1 MVSLNRVLLIGNL
14 TKDPELRYTPSG
26 TPVANLRLAVNST
39 FKDQAGQRKEET
51 CFVTVVV
58 WNKQAEICNQYLK
71 KGRAVF
77 IEGRLLYR
85 SWEAEGRTRSTME
98 VRADR
103 VQFLG
108 PPAGA
113 PAGGVRDEAGG
124 PSGEGA
130 RAEDL
135 PPGHGGGAPG
145 GTRSAPERGPLRPE
159 EAEFEA
165 APEGGG
171 DADVPF

>member
-26 TPVANLRLAVNST
+26 TPVANLRMAVNSS

-58 WNKQAEICNQYLK
+58 WSKQAEICNQYLK

-77 IEGRLLYR
+77 IEGRLIYR
-85 SWEAEGRTRSTME
+85 SWEAEGKTRSTME

-108 PPAGA
+108 APSGSQSGGSKEEPEMNASVGA
-113 PAGGVRDEAGG
+113 ARDEGESEPAAA
-124 PSGEGA
+124 EGA
-130 RAEDL
+130 A
-135 PPGHGGGAPG
+135 G
-145 GTRSAPERGPLRPE
+145 
-159 EAEFEA
+159 
-165 APEGGG
+165 
-171 DADVPF
+171 ADVPF

>member
-26 TPVANLRLAVNST
+26 TPVANMRLAVNSS

-51 CFVTVVV
+51 CFVTIVV
-58 WNKQAEICNQYLK
+58 WSKQAEICNQYLK
-71 KGRAVF
+71 KGRSVF

-85 SWEAEGRTRSTME
+85 TWESEGKKHSVME

-108 PPAGA
+108 PPTGASAGSQSKGSSVADIADAA
-113 PAGGVRDEAGG
+113 PKEE
-124 PSGEGA
+124 GETEPA
-130 RAEDL
+130 I
-135 PPGHGGGAPG
+135 
-145 GTRSAPERGPLRPE
+145 SPE
-159 EAEFEA
+159 ENH
-165 APEGGG
+165 
-171 DADVPF
+171 DSDVPF

>member
-26 TPVANLRLAVNST
+26 TPVASLRLAVNSS

-51 CFVTVVV
+51 CFITIVV
-58 WNKQAEICNQYLK
+58 WSKQAEICNQYLK
-71 KGRAVF
+71 KGRSVF
-77 IEGRLLYR
+77 IEGRLIYR
-85 SWEAEGRTRSTME
+85 TWEAEGKTRSTME

-108 PPAGA
+108 PPTGSAGA
-113 PAGGVRDEAGG
+113 G
-124 PSGEGA
+124 P
-130 RAEDL
+130 RAEAEMTE
-135 PPGHGGGAPG
+135 PAPLAR
-145 GTRSAPERGPLRPE
+145 GTDVEAETAPEE
-159 EAEFEA
+159 SA
-165 APEGGG
+165 

>member
-14 TKDPELRYTPSG
+14 TKDPELRYTPAG

-51 CFVTVVV
+51 CFVTIVV
-58 WNKQAEICNQYLK
+58 WSRQAEICQQYLK
-71 KGRAVF
+71 KGRSVF

-85 SWEAEGRTRSTME
+85 SWEAEGKTRSTME

-108 PPAGA
+108 PPPGAQAPSREGTGQA
-113 PAGGVRDEAGG
+113 PAPLEEAGV
-124 PSGEGA
+124 
-130 RAEDL
+130 
-135 PPGHGGGAPG
+135 
-145 GTRSAPERGPLRPE
+145 
-159 EAEFEA
+159 EA
-165 APEGGG
+165 APESEAGA

>member
-26 TPVANLRLAVNST
+26 TPVANLRLAVNSM

-51 CFVTVVV
+51 CFVTIVV
-58 WNKQAEICNQYLK
+58 WSRQAEICNQYLK
-71 KGRAVF
+71 KGRSVF
-77 IEGRLLYR
+77 IEGRLIYR
-85 SWEAEGRTRSTME
+85 SWEAEGKTRSTME

-108 PPAGA
+108 PPAG
-113 PAGGVRDEAGG
+113 GQAGG
-124 PSGEGA
+124 PQGGGP
-130 RAEDL
+130 RAESETHPVPAAD
-135 PPGHGGGAPG
+135 
-145 GTRSAPERGPLRPE
+145 
-159 EAEFEA
+159 AEVEA
-165 APEGGG
+165 AAEGGS

>member
-26 TPVANLRLAVNST
+26 TPVANLRLAVNSS

-58 WNKQAEICNQYLK
+58 WSRQAEICQQYLK
-71 KGRAVF
+71 KGRSVF
-77 IEGRLLYR
+77 IEGRLIYR
-85 SWEAEGRTRSTME
+85 SWEAEGKTRSTME

-108 PPAGA
+108 APSGAPRDTA
-113 PAGGVRDEAGG
+113 PAGESVPVEA
-124 PSGEGA
+124 PAAA
-130 RAEDL
+130 RAEE
-135 PPGHGGGAPG
+135 
-145 GTRSAPERGPLRPE
+145 T
-159 EAEFEA
+159 EAQTA
-165 APEGGG
+165 ADEGS

>member
-26 TPVANLRLAVNST
+26 TPVASLRMAVNSS
-39 FKDQAGQRKEET
+39 FKNQAGERKEET

-58 WNKQAEICNQYLK
+58 WSKQAEICNQYLK
-71 KGRAVF
+71 KGRPVF
-77 IEGRLLYR
+77 IEGRLIYR
-85 SWEAEGRTRSTME
+85 SWEAEGKTRSTME

-108 PPAGA
+108 A
-113 PAGGVRDEAGG
+113 
-124 PSGEGA
+124 
-130 RAEDL
+130 
-135 PPGHGGGAPG
+135 PPGAGSG
-145 GTRSAPERGPLRPE
+145 RPAE
-159 EAEFEA
+159 SPAEVEPREQSEVEAV
-165 APEGGG
+165 PEGGA